1 MNMSNVSKF
10 CSSDI
15 PLLKAFILGAW
26 KLVGAS
32 ALGWTGATNENIR
45 EIASKDFLRGMVE
58 NPNLMVFVDKAGEEI
73 LGFSALR
80 KINTTLVELAGI
92 VVRQDYVGRGIGSAL
107 FEKAKA
113 AAVESGFTAMLVKT
127 ESANDRALSFYKEKG
142 FIKQK
147 TAIEELNNEKVSLT
161 VMKLELLKT

>member
-1 MNMSNVSKF
+1 MAPVSKF
-10 CSSDI
+10 GSSDI
-15 PLLKAFILGAW
+15 PLLEAFILEAW

-45 EIASKDFLRGMVE
+45 EISSKDFLRGMVE
-58 NPNLMVFVDKAGEEI
+58 NPDLTVFVDKAGEEI
-73 LGFSALR
+73 LGFCALR
-80 KINTTLVELAGI
+80 KTKNTLVELAGI
-92 VVRQDYVGRGIGSAL
+92 VVRQDYIGRGIGSAL

-142 FIKQK
+142 FIEQK
-147 TAIEELNNEKVSLT
+147 TVIEKLNNRKVSLT
-161 VMKLELLKT
+161 VMKLNLPKT